1 MSEEVYIGKLILRLS
16 NRIARK
22 ISKESAKFGVTGVQ
36 GRILGF
42 IYCNSSKKDI
52 FQKDIEEDLN
62 IRSSSVTSILQL
74 MEKNDYIKRIRV
86 SEDGRLKKIILT
98 EKGLKIQRNVYNS
111 ILKIEDSLKSELSDD
126 EVNSLVNLIHR
137 LSKKIEE

>member
-1 MSEEVYIGKLILRLS
+1 MSEEVYIGKSILRLS
-16 NRIARK
+16 NKIARK

-74 MEKNDYIKRIRV
+74 MEKNDYIKRVRV

>member
-16 NRIARK
+16 NRIARE

-74 MEKNDYIKRIRV
+74 MEKNDYIKRVRV

-126 EVNSLVNLIHR
+126 EINSLVNLIYK
-137 LSKKIEE
+137 LSKKIDE

>member
-1 MSEEVYIGKLILRLS
+1 MSQEVYIGKSILRLS
-16 NRIARK
+16 NKIARK

-62 IRSSSVTSILQL
+62 IRRSSVTSILQL
-74 MEKNDYIKRIRV
+74 MEKDDYIKRVRV

-98 EKGLKIQRNVYNS
+98 ERGVKIQRNVYNS
-111 ILKIEDSLKSELSDD
+111 ILKIEDSLKSELSGD
-126 EVNSLVNLIHR
+126 EINSLVNLIYK
-137 LSKKIEE
+137 LSKKIDD